1 MARTDPVFNLRMP
14 LDMKDELA
22 ERAKRNG
29 RSLNAEILQILE
41 DSIAAEKTG
50 FPAGDAR
57 ELRRVIQMQNELID
71 GQKEMVSKLAETF
84 SIAISKISNLQS
96 KKGKLKRLQKTK
108 SPPEWAICNI
118 YHRGYCVAAVSA
130 ASSPANG
137 SAPSSSGSR
146 CQRSSMSLI
155 VAFAPWELNT
165 DVAICAA

>member
-41 DSIAAEKTG
+41 DSIAAEKTC

-71 GQKEMVSKLAETF
+71 GQKEMVSKLTETF
-84 SIAISKISNLQS
+84 SLAISKISNLSEQEREIE
-96 KKGKLKRLQKTK
+96 KATENKNPT
-108 SPPEWAICNI
+108 
-118 YHRGYCVAAVSA
+118 
-130 ASSPANG
+130 
-137 SAPSSSGSR
+137 
-146 CQRSSMSLI
+146 
-155 VAFAPWELNT
+155 
-165 DVAICAA
+165 